1 MKQYGKP
8 GLCLL
13 WGINNA
19 LNRVVLTPDEL
30 YSQIRRINKED
41 RRHNIRYFEGRDGI
55 DFKTFR
61 KVILE
66 KGIYL
71 RKMKNFTNKG
81 RYLITYDFGDYLHTI
96 ALVDGVVLDSRKNHE
111 ITSLNNNHR
120 LVDVYK
126 IVS

>member
-1 MKQYGKP
+1 
-8 GLCLL
+8 
-13 WGINNA
+13 
-19 LNRVVLTPDEL
+19 
-30 YSQIRRINKED
+30 
-41 RRHNIRYFEGRDGI
+41 
-55 DFKTFR
+55 
-61 KVILE
+61 
-66 KGIYL
+66 
-71 RKMKNFTNKG
+71 MKNFTNKG